1 MTQEVIIVGE
11 DVFVM
16 APPFLQARYENGRDD
31 WNNQDFDLFKFLDY
45 HRLLGFYYLGS
56 EASFWLPEDLAEEI
70 SISEQ
75 QFNGEHVY
83 YITGPPALYRN
94 YPLMGPSALDGV
106 LEYWIGSEDYL
117 LRRFE
122 VSGVMCEGTDHAQR
136 LSGWISLSDFGET
149 VDIQPPVHEGPD
161 DHGNSPSTATE
172 ISVGEPVLAV
182 SVDEWVDRSFYSHLP
197 FQLEEGQ
204 EPVTGSVDSWLDLD
218 YFQFQAEEG
227 QQYAI
232 VIWNERTESGSG
244 TRSTLHGP
252 VDVTPELGFSRSHGS
267 TGSRILW
274 QATASGTYYLR
285 VERGYSG
292 TVPYTLTVTPLD
304 QGVDDHG
311 NTPSTATEVSV
322 GEPVAAA
329 SVDEWLRTFDASTLP
344 FQSQEGQKPVTGSV
358 DSWIDLDYFRFQAE
372 EGQNYVI
379 VVRHELTEFGIGI
392 RSTLFGPDGVT
403 PESIS
408 HGSYLGA
415 EDRVLWQASVSGT
428 YYLRVG
434 TGHTGM
440 VPYTLTVTP
449 VE

>member
-1 MTQEVIIVGE
+1 
-11 DVFVM
+11 M
-16 APPFLQARYENGRDD
+16 APPNLQARYEEGRDH
-31 WNNQDFDLFKFLDY
+31 WNDQAFDLFSFFDY
-45 HRLLGFYYLGS
+45 HRLLGFYFRGS

-83 YITGPPALYRN
+83 YISGPPAIYRD

-106 LEYWIGSEDYL
+106 LEFWIGSEDYL

-122 VSGVMCEGTDHAQR
+122 VSGVMCEGRDYAQR
-136 LSGWISLSDFGET
+136 LNGWISLSKFGEP

-161 DHGNSPSTATE
+161 DHGNMPSTATE
-172 ISVGEPVLAV
+172 VSVGEPVTAA
-182 SVDEWVDRSFYSHLP
+182 SVDEWFDRRHSSHLP

-204 EPVTGSVDSWLDLD
+204 EPVSGSVDSWLDSD

-227 QQYAI
+227 QHYVI
-232 VIWNERTESGSG
+232 VVWNERPERGIG
-244 TRSTLHGP
+244 TRSTLYSPDG
-252 VDVTPELGFSRSHGS
+252 VTPELRFSQSDNS
-267 TGSRILW
+267 TGSKILW

-372 EGQNYVI
+372 EGQKYFI

-408 HGSYLGA
+408 HGSYLST
-415 EDRVLWQASVSGT
+415 EDRVLWQASVSDT

-434 TGHTGM
+434 TRHTGM